1 LINVALP
8 RVRDFRGVPP
18 KGFDGRGNYALGLRE
33 QLIFPEIVYDK
44 VERRAAWTSA
54 SSRRPAPTK
63 TPRCSSRTWAC
74 RSGSR
79 RIMAKTSLIMKSQR
93 QPKFSTRAYSRC
105 KLCGRPRG
113 YLRKFEMC
121 RLCFRELALK
131 GEVPGIVK
139 ASW

>member
-1 LINVALP
+1 
-8 RVRDFRGVPP
+8 
-18 KGFDGRGNYALGLRE
+18 
-33 QLIFPEIVYDK
+33 
-44 VERRAAWTSA
+44 
-54 SSRRPAPTK
+54 
-63 TPRCSSRTWAC
+63 
-74 RSGSR
+74 
-79 RIMAKTSLIMKSQR
+79 MAKIALIMKSQR
-93 QPKFSTRAYSRC
+93 QPKFSSRAYHRC